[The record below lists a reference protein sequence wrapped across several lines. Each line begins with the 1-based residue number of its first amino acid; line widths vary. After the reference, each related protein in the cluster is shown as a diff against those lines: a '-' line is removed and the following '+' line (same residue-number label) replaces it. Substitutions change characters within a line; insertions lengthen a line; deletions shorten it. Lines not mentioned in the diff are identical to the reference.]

1 MLETSNCSSN
11 EYCRQLNVK
20 RCDYD
25 RTAVGYCKND
35 SLSDCLYIKYYIDY
49 LCIDPN
55 YEKNTINLAIISNTG
70 ERGGKDSR
78 CFDSDLRVS
87 GAAPSKLPF
96 RCYQVICSLT
106 MKTLTIRI
114 GTTFGLCL
122 FPGQTVTIRGYDG
135 TLTCPLN
142 F

>member
-11 EYCRQLNVK
+11 EYCRQLDVK

-25 RTAVGYCKND
+25 RTAVGFCKND
-35 SLSDCLYIKYYIDY
+35 SMSDCLYIKYYINY

-87 GAAPSKLPF
+87 GAAPSKYPF
-96 RCYQVICSLT
+96 RCYEVICSPT

-122 FPGQTVTIRGYDG
+122 FPGQTVNIRGYDG